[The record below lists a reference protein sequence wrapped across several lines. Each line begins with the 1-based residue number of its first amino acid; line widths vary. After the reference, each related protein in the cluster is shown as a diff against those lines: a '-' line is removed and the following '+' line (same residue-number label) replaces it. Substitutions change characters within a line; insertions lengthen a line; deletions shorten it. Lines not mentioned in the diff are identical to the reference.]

1 MYIKKCKKESNR
13 RVLQASID
21 VVQIPE
27 AKDLMKN
34 HTDKDMF
41 KRDLFQVFKD
51 SSKLESL
58 FIKFIRDAE

>member
-1 MYIKKCKKESNR
+1 MYVKKCKKESNQG
-13 RVLQASID
+13 VLQASID

-58 FIKFIRDAE
+58 FIKFIRDTE